1 MIADYESK
9 KNNLDQNDYATI
21 GTKKRNSV
29 SSKILESPLHSIKE
43 DAESEEGGAS
53 FTEPVKFD
61 YVTSND
67 IYENYSDYVNLKN
80 SELDRTLMDGGY
92 NSALSSFEYLPP
104 KFMGI
109 DTASFG
115 KTRIEKNEKHP
126 FLKLKEI
133 AMDASIDYED
143 RFQSVRYMVHIPY
156 VNGDEHCIDACKSI
170 LKDETIDVTKRFYFF
185 GNNDKYF
192 KLNDK
197 VVHSLHAFF
206 YDLAIERKY
215 PFRLTLM
222 SARYIFSFYHQESDE
237 RNNVLDYLLT
247 VAENE
252 NEDRYARSE
261 CADILYSYGEQEEV
275 VYGIKILQE
284 LGYMDQDFNKRT
296 IYSNSENVHDDTIN
310 GSVRN
315 IVLTLYK
322 EYLQHNKQIE
332 DYSLES
338 LQKIF
343 VDDVKVNDEEKQK
356 LHHFFFRLMTDPT
369 RFETLTLIN
378 IFSIVL
384 YKIKTLQPPQKEE
397 CYKRLLQ
404 EIRDSEDTCHTGYVS
419 RLVNVLTGFV
429 EEDKYAF
436 KISPQEE
443 LKSAVFARI
452 NSAMAGLPTYLKE
465 DVMSSL
471 WSEDKTTFD
480 EFYNMYSP
488 EDELRKEY
496 KDILSEDEFTKVYE
510 KAVKNFK
517 SI

>member
-1 MIADYESK
+1 MIDYESK

-21 GTKKRNSV
+21 FVKEDKPTTSTLFN
-29 SSKILESPLHSIKE
+29 IKE
-43 DAESEEGGAS
+43 DSDEASECHNA
-53 FTEPVKFD
+53 FTEPVNFD
-61 YVTSND
+61 VVTSSD
-67 IYENYSDYVNLKN
+67 LYENYHDYVNLKN
-80 SELDRTLMDGGY
+80 TELDRTLAEGGY
-92 NSALSSFEYLPP
+92 NSALSSFEYLPA

-109 DTASFG
+109 DTMSFG
-115 KTRIEKNEKHP
+115 KTKLEKNEIHP
-126 FLKLKEI
+126 FMKLKEI
-133 AMDASIDYED
+133 AMNHSVDYED
-143 RFQSVRYMVHIPY
+143 RFQAVRYMVHIPY
-156 VNGDEHCIDACKSI
+156 IKGDEHCIEACKSI
-170 LKDETIDVTKRFYFF
+170 LMDETIDVTKRFYFF

-192 KLNDK
+192 KLNDG
-197 VVHSLHAFF
+197 VVNSLHVFF
-206 YDLAIERKY
+206 YNLAIEKKY

-222 SARYIFSFYHQESDE
+222 SARYIFSFYHPDSCE
-237 RNNVLDYLLT
+237 RNNVLDYLLD

-261 CADILYSYGEQEEV
+261 CADILYSHGEQEEMI
-275 VYGIKILQE
+275 YGIKILQQ
-284 LGYMDQDFNKRT
+284 LGYMDQDYNKRT

-310 GSVRN
+310 SSVRN

-322 EYLQHNKQIE
+322 EYLQHNKE
-332 DYSLES
+332 LDDYSLES

-343 VDDVKVNDEEKQK
+343 VDEIKIDDEEKQK
-356 LHHFFFRLMTDPT
+356 LQHFFFRLMTDPT

-378 IFSIVL
+378 IFSIVF
-384 YKIKTLQPPQKEE
+384 YKIKTLQCSQKEE

-404 EIRDSEDTCHTGYVS
+404 EIRESEDTCHTGYVS

-452 NSAMAGLPTYLKE
+452 NSSMASLPTYLKE
-465 DVMSSL
+465 DVLNSL
-471 WSEDKTTFD
+471 WGEDKTTFD

-488 EDELRKEY
+488 EEELRKEY
-496 KDILSEDEFTKVYE
+496 KDILSEEEFTKVYE
-510 KAVKNFK
+510 KAIKNFK